1 MLKDGRERSTAAVSS
16 RLCAMNPRMAIDCMA
31 CAVMPTALQSV
42 AVAAQNKITRSCA
55 LSIVVN
61 FSIAHPD

>member
-42 AVAAQNKITRSCA
+42 AVATQNKITDR
-55 LSIVVN
+55 
-61 FSIAHPD
+61 AH